1 MLPNNR
7 YAAYQNSK
15 IMTASPAELTLML
28 YDGAIKF
35 CNIAIAGIEKNDIEK
50 AHNNI
55 VKVERIINEF
65 QATLDHKYPVAKD
78 FDNVYNYLK
87 RRLLEANMKKDAE
100 ILEEVLGHL
109 RTMRDT
115 WKEVMAI
122 NQGKKAS
129 VSQEGVIDYDKR
141 LCGYYDSKPE

>member
-1 MLPNNR
+1 MTPTNG

-35 CNIAIAGIEKNDIEK
+35 ANIAVAAIEKSDIEK

-55 VKVERIINEF
+55 MKVERIILEF
-65 QATLDHKYPVAKD
+65 KSSLDHKYPVAKD
-78 FDNVYNYLK
+78 FEQVYNYLI
-87 RRLLEANMKKDAE
+87 RRLHEANVKKDIEIMEE
-100 ILEEVLGHL
+100 ILKHL

-115 WKEVMAI
+115 WKEVMDI
-122 NQGKKAS
+122 NQGKKVQ
-129 VSQEGVIDYDKR
+129 VS
-141 LCGYYDSKPE
+141 

>member
-1 MLPNNR
+1 MTPTNG
-7 YAAYQNSK
+7 YAAYANSK

-35 CNIAIAGIEKNDIEK
+35 ANIAIAAIEKNDIDK

-55 VKVERIINEF
+55 IKVERIILEF
-65 QATLDHKYPVAKD
+65 KSSLEHKYPVAKD
-78 FDNVYNYLK
+78 FEQVYNYLI
-87 RRLLEANMKKDAE
+87 RRLHEANMKKDAE
-100 ILEEVLGHL
+100 IMEEILKHL

-122 NQGKKAS
+122 NQGKKVQ
-129 VSQEGVIDYDKR
+129 VS
-141 LCGYYDSKPE
+141 